1 VGAVTVRLAGWI
13 IVSEA
18 LSTTQELNTKLNML
32 TNNKLTNGC
41 LDACIFYAQLKN
53 IIF

>member
-18 LSTTQELNTKLNML
+18 LSTTQELNTKLNMV
-32 TNNKLTNGC
+32 TNDKLTMGAWM
-41 LDACIFYAQLKN
+41 LAFSMLSEKI
-53 IIF
+53 